1 MIYTEQVRCCNCGK
15 KAKKYCDTYYSQEEY
30 KGNLQIITD
39 KSKQMFDRYMY
50 DYILWDGESYELK
63 YEKFC
68 TQKCAL
74 AFALKFAPEPS
85 T

>member
-15 KAKKYCDTYYSQEEY
+15 KAKKFCSWHYGQEDY
-30 KGNLQIITD
+30 KGNLQIIAD
-39 KSKQMFDRYMY
+39 KSAQLGNTYYY
-50 DYILWDGESYELK
+50 DYTLWDGESYQLK

-68 TQKCAL
+68 TKKCAL